1 MIEVTHKDCSVWFLF
16 AQWLCLFNVLNYSY
30 KKIVGYDT
38 LQWLKFGSA
47 NAITDRLTKEGAG
60 RSDLLIKIASS

>member
-1 MIEVTHKDCSVWFLF
+1 MNEVTHKDCSVWFLF
-16 AQWLCLFNVLNYSY
+16 AQWICLFNVLIYLY

-38 LQWLKFGSA
+38 LQLLKFGSA
-47 NAITDRLTKEGAG
+47 NAITEEGAG